1 MDTNKEV
8 AYTMNED
15 PPHRGSLTEELK
27 QQIYKNSASIELLE
41 KQVGNVEDFR
51 NSVASV
57 KDDMRILRSGV
68 TVDMAGLK
76 SLFISK
82 LKQSE
87 AATAKQFAALDTKVD
102 NTNNGQKTLRKI
114 LYWVLGFTI
123 TVLIAIPGTLTL
135 GISATNASNVA
146 ILASQEKNQHSFEKN
161 IEEKIDLI
169 AVRAS
174 LRDSAFQNQL
184 IEISKSLKSMKDS
197 MKK

>member
-146 ILASQEKNQHSFEKN
+146 ILASQEKNQHSFEK
-161 IEEKIDLI
+161 I
-169 AVRAS
+169 
-174 LRDSAFQNQL
+174 
-184 IEISKSLKSMKDS
+184 
-197 MKK
+197 